1 MNVFEKNTLIT
12 TILLLLM
19 IGIGI
24 VLVLFFIYSINT

>member
-24 VLVLFFIYSINT
+24 GLVLFFIYSINT